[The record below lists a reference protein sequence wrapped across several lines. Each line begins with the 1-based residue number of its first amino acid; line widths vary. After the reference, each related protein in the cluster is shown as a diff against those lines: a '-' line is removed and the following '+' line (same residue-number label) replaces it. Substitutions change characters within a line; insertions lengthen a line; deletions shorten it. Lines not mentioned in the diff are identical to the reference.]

1 MIQEHK
7 NAQEGMVEELRKVRE
22 QADFYT
28 HKTKV
33 LGTQSDEQAKWIQL
47 GQRMEKYINRFNPSL
62 RKRKDN
68 EVLMEEIRAF
78 FMKSTVK
85 PSVKKTNPVKKKN
98 EFKPSPVVFKIGDK
112 VRMAG
117 TKQVGV
123 IEAIEKSKAQLLV
136 NNMKISVPLDKLLP
150 F

>member
-1 MIQEHK
+1 
-7 NAQEGMVEELRKVRE
+7 
-22 QADFYT
+22 
-28 HKTKV
+28 
-33 LGTQSDEQAKWIQL
+33 
-47 GQRMEKYINRFNPSL
+47 
-62 RKRKDN
+62 
-68 EVLMEEIRAF
+68 MEEIRAF

-85 PSVKKTNPVKKKN
+85 PSVKKTNPLKKKN
-98 EFKPSPVVFKIGDK
+98 ELKPSPLVFKVGDK